1 MADTPIGLV
10 YLQSSPME
18 QPLQQGVDA
27 MKITAW
33 AKRTLSMALVLLVA
47 ITGMT
52 NGVLAAEQGD
62 ASIGFSSGGIY
73 YMPYGI
79 SGVAANLDLDFGIHA
94 IRDDIPVQHYG
105 SLNKGGYVVN
115 NESGGT
121 SGYVVSLGL
130 SSFDNGLEGVALTLT
145 PDEQGIVSGN
155 SGAKSPPIF
164 MNGQGSVILEA
175 DGLSPVTVLEGK
187 RYSEDPSHTA
197 LGRWGFNFLGE
208 LQVYS
213 HTVLAGRSK
222 AVMTWDIIVAD
233 F

>member
-1 MADTPIGLV
+1 
-10 YLQSSPME
+10 
-18 QPLQQGVDA
+18 

-33 AKRTLSMALVLLVA
+33 IMRTLSITLVLLVA
-47 ITGMT
+47 MT
-52 NGVLAAEQGD
+52 AMTTSVLAAEHGD

-73 YMPYGI
+73 YMPHGI
-79 SGVAANLDLDFGIHA
+79 SGVVANLDLDFGSHA
-94 IRDDIPVQHYG
+94 IRDDIPVQNYG

-130 SSFDNGLEGVALTLT
+130 SSFDNGLEGAALTLI
-145 PDEQGIVSGN
+145 PDARGLVSGN
-155 SGAKSPPIF
+155 PGAKNPPIF
-164 MNGQGSVILEA
+164 MNGQTSVVLEA

-187 RYSEDPSHTA
+187 KLSEDPSHTA
-197 LGRWGFNFLGE
+197 LGRWGFNFLGD

-213 HTVLAGRSK
+213 HTVRAGRSN